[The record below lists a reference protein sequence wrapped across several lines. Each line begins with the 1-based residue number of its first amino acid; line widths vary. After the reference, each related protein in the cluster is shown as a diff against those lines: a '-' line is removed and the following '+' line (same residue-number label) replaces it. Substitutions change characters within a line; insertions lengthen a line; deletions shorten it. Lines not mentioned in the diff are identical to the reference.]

1 MSEVGEQADNHSG
14 EDEDF
19 QRPKSDPATNTVQS
33 LLCPR
38 RGRSFVQPEF
48 CSDAFT
54 VIHSLHLAFR
64 GSHSSLLV
72 NTDLLNSASCSLSS
86 ELRLKNKGPG
96 PNNTSG

>member
-1 MSEVGEQADNHSG
+1 MSEVGEQADNHSRQ
-14 EDEDF
+14 DEDF
-19 QRPKSDPATNTVQS
+19 QRPQAQCNHHSVQGGV
-33 LLCPR
+33 R
-38 RGRSFVQPEF
+38 PEF
-48 CSDAFT
+48 CSDAFI

-96 PNNTSG
+96 PNNMSG